1 MKKLW
6 CWLLLTL
13 LCTGCSALPA
23 EERSFAVAMGVQ
35 RSGDTWE
42 VSARMPTYQTGGGYM
57 TASARGNSLE
67 EALALLDATSPMQV
81 HLGQLRMV
89 VFHEGI
95 AASQDFFA
103 ALDALAHREDFR
115 LQAVICITDDPVQDL
130 MDKLEPATGSRLSKS
145 LDVLLEARREQ
156 GVITAVTLSDIQR
169 MGERQSPVL
178 TAVALED
185 DANVSHP
192 GMDASAGG
200 QAAKG
205 AGKVQFGGGWMV
217 SASGSAKGMLTAGEV
232 QLLSLMAGTL
242 KKGMLTL
249 DGDTVTIMDAGAQTS
264 LDGNTAS
271 CSITLRST
279 SSAWTEGELI
289 FGLRQACEAVTAKL
303 AAAGCDALG
312 VGRRAIRHFADM
324 KQWRLLDWPALYP
337 QIQWN
342 ITVHAQRAA

>member
-1 MKKLW
+1 MRKIW
-6 CWLLLTL
+6 CLLLL
-13 LCTGCSALPA
+13 ALVCTGCSALPA
-23 EERSFAVAMGVQ
+23 EERSFVVVMGVQ
-35 RSGDTWE
+35 QSGDTWE

-57 TASARGNSLE
+57 TASARGASLE

-95 AASQDFFA
+95 ASSADFRD
-103 ALDALAHREDFR
+103 ALDILARREDFR
-115 LQAVICITDDPVQDL
+115 LHAVICVTDDTVQDL
-130 MDKLEPATGSRLSKS
+130 IDKLEPATGSRLSKS

-169 MGERQSPVL
+169 MGERQCPVL

-185 DANVSHP
+185 TSNVTQP
-192 GMDASAGG
+192 GMNASAGD

-217 SASGSAKGMLTAGEV
+217 HSSGVVKGQLTAGEM
-232 QLLSLMAGTL
+232 QLLSLMSGTL
-242 KKGMLTL
+242 RKGMLSL
-249 DGDTVTIMDAGAQTS
+249 EEGTVTVMDASASTS

-271 CSITLRST
+271 CRLSIRCTASTLTESDVT
-279 SSAWTEGELI
+279 S
-289 FGLRQACEAVTAKL
+289 GLRNACEGVTAKL

-312 VGRRAIRHFADM
+312 MGRRAIRHFADM
-324 KQWRLLDWPALYP
+324 RQWRLLDWPSLYP
-337 QIQWN
+337 QIQWD
-342 ITVHAQRAA
+342 ITVHAQQAA